1 MTKEVQLR
9 RGTTA
14 QVFAFTGQVGELTP
28 DTTLKR
34 LVLHDGLTAGGKA
47 IDAPR
52 GWIDGLALAR
62 NGTNPN
68 SDIDIAP
75 GQARDSA
82 NATIMELTATLTKRL
97 SAAWAAGSGN
107 GGLFTGALTPATWYH
122 VHLIEKDSD
131 GSVDAGFDTD
141 PSAAN
146 RPAGYSRW
154 RRIGSI
160 ATDGS
165 SNVGGFVQI
174 GDTFLWS
181 PPPLDISGT
190 IPAGGG
196 LYTLSVPPGVIVEAI
211 VNVHT
216 GGGTVYLSHPGVVDQ
231 AASASASPLFNIRNV
246 TGDMKAGASNQF
258 VFTDTSGRI
267 RIHPDGA
274 VNATSFGLVTLGWV
288 DPRGRN
294 A

>member
-52 GWIDGLALAR
+52 GHIDGLVLAN
-62 NGTNPN
+62 NGTAP
-68 SDIDIAP
+68 DTDLDIAP

-82 NATIMELTATLTKRL
+82 NATIMEITATLTKRL

-107 GGLFTGALTPATWYH
+107 GGLFSGAVAASTWYH
-122 VHLIEKDSD
+122 VHLIEKDAD
-131 GSVDAGFDTD
+131 GSIDAGFDTD
-141 PSAAN
+141 VAAAN
-146 RPAGYSRW
+146 RPAGYSRT
-154 RRIGSI
+154 RRIGSVK
-160 ATDGS
+160 TDGS
-165 SNVGGFVQI
+165 SNILAFAQFL
-174 GDTFLWS
+174 DLFLWS
-181 PPPLDISGT
+181 DPPLDVVDSALGGT
-190 IPAGGG
+190 AKTYALGG
-196 LYTLSVPPGVIVEAI
+196 VPPGLRVLARLNMGIGGVGAYVSPLVALDEAPSTTAAPLFTI
-211 VNVHT
+211 DNSVAAYQPNFEILT
-216 GGGTVYLSHPGVVDQ
+216 DTSAQIRARSGGGTGTLRV
-231 AASASASPLFNIRNV
+231 A
-246 TGDMKAGASNQF
+246 
-258 VFTDTSGRI
+258 
-267 RIHPDGA
+267 
-274 VNATSFGLVTLGWV
+274 TLGWI